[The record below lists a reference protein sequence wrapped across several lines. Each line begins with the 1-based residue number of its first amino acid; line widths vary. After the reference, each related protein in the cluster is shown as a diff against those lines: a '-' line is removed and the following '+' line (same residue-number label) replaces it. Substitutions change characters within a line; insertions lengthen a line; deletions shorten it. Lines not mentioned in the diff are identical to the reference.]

1 MRRKLAFLQY
11 ILKQDK
17 KSTIYQ
23 VLKVTRENP
32 AKNDFVQTC
41 EKYLKKLDIDMTF
54 EEISEISK
62 YSFNKILK
70 EKVKIVSLNY
80 LNLEKSKQTKISDLN
95 YSKLEMQQYLLDGD
109 RNRNISNLIFKARGK
124 MLDIKLQKKWKFE
137 D

>member
-23 VLKVTRENP
+23 VLKVTRENS
-32 AKNDFVQTC
+32 AKHDFVQTC

-54 EEISEISK
+54 EVISEISK

-95 YSKLEMQQYLLDGD
+95 YSK
-109 RNRNISNLIFKARGK
+109 
-124 MLDIKLQKKWKFE
+124 FE
-137 D
+137 EEKTVFIGWL